1 MPSAI
6 DLLNLVTVEAPGL
19 DEALAARFR
28 VHKQAVADVHGDALQ
43 ARAIVTTSGASA
55 ELMERMPKL
64 EIVCALGVGYDS
76 IDVTQAAARGI
87 AVTNT
92 PGVLTQDVAELA
104 IALMV
109 MASRRLGAADRLVR
123 AGGWT
128 VKDPIFG
135 HSTAGKRLGILG
147 LGRIGHAIAEQ
158 AVSMDMTVAYTN
170 RRPAE
175 APYRFVPD
183 VLTLARESDVLVL
196 AASAGPTT
204 TRIVNREVLEALGPD
219 GLLINIARGSMVDET
234 ALVDVLS
241 TGKLGGAGL
250 DAFAHEPKVPDTLLA
265 MDNVV
270 VTPHIGSGTWEA
282 RSEMAHTVLANLDA
296 HFAGKPLVTEVPE
309 TSALRKAL

>member
-1 MPSAI
+1 MPSTI

-19 DEALAARFR
+19 DKALAARFR
-28 VHKQAVADVHGDALQ
+28 VHKQAVVDVHGDALL

-55 ELMERMPKL
+55 ELMGRMPNL

-109 MASRRLGAADRLVR
+109 MASRKLGAADRLVR
-123 AGGWT
+123 ASGWT

-135 HSTAGKRLGILG
+135 HSIAGKRLGILG
-147 LGRIGHAIAEQ
+147 LGRIGRAIAEQ

-170 RRPAE
+170 RCQAE
-175 APYRFVPD
+175 VPYRFVPD
-183 VLTLARESDVLVL
+183 VLTLARESDVLVM
-196 AASAGPTT
+196 AASAGPST

-219 GLLINIARGSMVDET
+219 GLLINIARGSMVDEE
-234 ALVDVLS
+234 ALVNALS

-250 DAFAHEPKVPDTLLA
+250 DAFAHEPKVPDALLA
-265 MDNVV
+265 MDTVV
-270 VTPHIGSGTWEA
+270 MTPHIGSGTREA
-282 RSEMAHTVLANLDA
+282 RSEMANTVLKNLDA

-309 TSALRKAL
+309 TIALRKAI